1 MDNEELLE
9 RLLYSEEHMVDEDA
23 PIKFF
28 TEEIHYATNEDLKK
42 RSEKIANGSTN
53 STRNMNLNSRQRK
66 LLALNGERT
75 RETGGFILTAPR
87 DIKISNPD
95 FNEELQVDD
104 SLFARTKPGGRKYI
118 STHTNENVLLLRTT
132 IYSQS
137 NEDLSLLITGTDLQ
151 VKEFTNI
158 VPQVVDI
165 GEYPQRITMLI
176 HMGVYK
182 KEEINAGDPLIQIHP
197 ISDVEQSTTAVV
209 NKE

>member
-9 RLLYSEEHMVDEDA
+9 RLLYSEEHIVDEET

-28 TEEIHYATNEDLKK
+28 TEKLHYATNEDLKR
-42 RSEKIANGSTN
+42 RSEKIENGSTN
-53 STRNMNLNSRQRK
+53 TIRNMNLNSRQRK
-66 LLALNGERT
+66 LLVLNGDKT

-87 DIKISNPD
+87 DIKISNPE
-95 FNEELQVDD
+95 FNEEVQTDN
-104 SLFARTKPGGRKYI
+104 SLFARTKPGGKKYI

-137 NEDLSLLITGTDLQ
+137 NEEISLLITGTDLQ
-151 VKEFTNI
+151 VKESTNI
-158 VPQVVDI
+158 VPQVIDI
-165 GEYPQRITMLI
+165 GKYPQRITMLI

-197 ISDVEQSTTAVV
+197 VSDIEQSATAVV
-209 NKE
+209 HKE